1 MHLQF
6 NADYRFLLY
15 INIVNV
21 IVQIKAKWKE
31 LIIFQMNA

>member
-21 IVQIKAKWKE
+21 IVQIKAHEK
-31 LIIFQMNA
+31 N